1 MPQQPRR
8 LNPEASPLALFGA
21 RLRAYRN
28 QHGWVQAELGRAVHV
43 SGTLIAKLEKA
54 ERRPQ
59 PDVARRLDDA
69 LGADGE
75 LAQLAAEALR
85 CPITAPA
92 NPTRRGA
99 NVTPAGLGFDWALR
113 ISELRR
119 LADLYD
125 VPDDGIVRPV
135 DELGRDIEQVIDWRL
150 NSDYQQLTAVLPNLL
165 PELT

>member
-8 LNPEASPLALFGA
+8 LDPEASPLARFGA

-28 QHGWVQAELGRAVHV
+28 QHGWVQAELGRIVHV

-59 PDVARRLDDA
+59 PDVAQRLDDA

-75 LAQLAAEALR
+75 LARLAAEALR
-85 CPITAPA
+85 CPIAAP
-92 NPTRRGA
+92 NLPPRTVGNRPG
-99 NVTPAGLGFDWALR
+99 NTEHVPAGLSFDWALG
-113 ISELRR
+113 INELRR

-125 VPDDGIVRPV
+125 VPDDGAVRPV
-135 DELGRDIEQVIDWRL
+135 DELARDVAQV
-150 NSDYQQLTAVLPNLL
+150 V
-165 PELT
+165 E

>member
-8 LNPEASPLALFGA
+8 LNPDASPLARFGA

-28 QHGWVQAELGRAVHV
+28 QHGWVQAELGRVVHV

-59 PDVARRLDDA
+59 PDVAQRLDDA
-69 LGADGE
+69 LGAEGE

-85 CPITAPA
+85 CPITAPVGT
-92 NPTRRGA
+92 PGA
-99 NVTPAGLGFDWALR
+99 GPGAGRSGADQMSTLGVDWALR
-113 ISELRR
+113 ITELRR

-125 VPDDGIVRPV
+125 VPDDGSVRSV
-135 DELGRDIEQVIDWRL
+135 EELREVVGGHH
-150 NSDYQQLTAVLPNLL
+150 
-165 PELT
+165 